1 MLYCFKKLV
10 FWIFLFVIDNFKLSI
25 RKGAMLLLKI
35 INPINSKCIKPCI
48 HPKFNMFYIKSINT
62 VVFLRNRKYET
73 VAKLT
78 ISRFNV
84 NIFLQS
90 YLFILL
96 IEYISEFTFIFANAR
111 TSMFYI
117 LQTGIN
123 FLVPKMK
130 GKKKFI

>member
-1 MLYCFKKLV
+1 
-10 FWIFLFVIDNFKLSI
+10 
-25 RKGAMLLLKI
+25 
-35 INPINSKCIKPCI
+35 
-48 HPKFNMFYIKSINT
+48 MFYIKSTNT